1 MTASEWWGKLRT
13 RLGSALGGEPA
24 PVSSNAHVARAS
36 EALRTLLDDKS
47 IPGAVRMELSED
59 FAQIEALLG
68 KLAAGE
74 LHIAVFGRVSVGK
87 SALGNALLGR
97 AAFETGVLHG
107 TTRKRNAE
115 RWQEI
120 AGQGLHLIDTPG
132 INELSGEER
141 ERLAFD
147 VAVISDLVIFVVDGD
162 MTQSELAALAT
173 LAKTQRPLLLALN
186 KSDRYTPDE
195 RTRLLARLRE
205 HSAGLV
211 RGEDV
216 VACAALPADR
226 IVVQVEADGR
236 EHERRIAQAPDV
248 AALDTRLRDIST
260 REGKTLAALNAGLF
274 AGDLSD
280 RVAERVAAARR
291 DLSTRVIRNYCLA
304 KGVAVA
310 LNPVPVADLL
320 AAASLDVAMV
330 LHLGKVYGV
339 PLTRAEAGT
348 LITTICA
355 QLAALMGAIWGVHL
369 VASALKGVSAGL
381 STVVT
386 AGAQGAL
393 AWYATELVG
402 RAAERYLLQG
412 KSWGDG
418 GAKRA
423 VAEILSSL
431 DRDSILRDA
440 RSAILA
446 RLRGAHAGGAA

>member
-1 MTASEWWGKLRT
+1 MNATNWWDKLRA
-13 RLGSALGGEPA
+13 RLGNALAGPSG
-24 PVSSNAHVARAS
+24 PVSSDSHIERAS

-47 IPGAVRMELSED
+47 IPSAVRSELSED

-107 TTRKRNAE
+107 TTRSRNAE
-115 RWQEI
+115 RWQEV

-147 VAVISDLVIFVVDGD
+147 VAAISDLVIFVVDGG
-162 MTQSELAALAT
+162 MTQSELSALAT

-186 KSDRYTPDE
+186 KADRYTLDE
-195 RTRLLARLRE
+195 RARLLMRLRE

-211 RGEDV
+211 RGEDI

-226 IVVQVEADGR
+226 VVVQRDASGGETESRV
-236 EHERRIAQAPDV
+236 AQPPDV
-248 AALDTRLRDIST
+248 AALDARLRAIAE

-291 DLSTRVIRNYCLA
+291 DLSSRVIRNYCLA
-304 KGVAVA
+304 KGIAVA
-310 LNPVPVADLL
+310 LNPVPVDELL
-320 AAASLDVAMV
+320 AAPSPDDAMV
-330 LHLGKVYGV
+330 LHLGKVYSV

-348 LITTICA
+348 LIATICA

-381 STVVT
+381 STVIT

-423 VAEILSSL
+423 VAEILASL

-440 RSAILA
+440 RQAIPA
-446 RLRGAHAGGAA
+446 RLRHRV